1 MMLASSP
8 GPQSVCHAG
17 SVYQALGRMAAGMT
31 RADGLFHL
39 ALAGILVFG
48 GLFADQIGSA
58 MWDSLNRGVR
68 VMHLAVAAPAISQ
81 PES

>member
-1 MMLASSP
+1 
-8 GPQSVCHAG
+8 
-17 SVYQALGRMAAGMT
+17 MT

-58 MWDSLNRGVR
+58 MWDSLNQGVR
-68 VMHLAVAAPAISQ
+68 AAYLLGCWDRIPVSATMLR
-81 PES
+81 PVCNFAEGL